1 MDARIFRRAPR
12 NRLSGDAVQ
21 GLVAHS
27 DARFFDKQRDE
38 GPKLDTSGKP
48 EPPAEEASR
57 GREMRKE
64 LNNLDL
70 LNSDRGTTHGMYQ
83 SSRSDSAFN

>member
-1 MDARIFRRAPR
+1 MDAGILRRAPR
-12 NRLSGDAVQ
+12 HRLPRDAVQ

-48 EPPAEEASR
+48 EPPADKASL
-57 GREMRKE
+57 GREMGKE
-64 LNNLDL
+64 LNNLDSQ
-70 LNSDRGTTHGMYQ
+70 NPGRNPGVE
-83 SSRSDSAFN
+83 

>member
-1 MDARIFRRAPR
+1 MALRRITNFAGCPHVSLTSSAMKAR
-12 NRLSGDAVQ
+12 
-21 GLVAHS
+21 
-27 DARFFDKQRDE
+27 
-38 GPKLDTSGKP
+38 KLDTSGKP

>member
-27 DARFFDKQRDE
+27 DALFFDTSSAMKAR
-38 GPKLDTSGKP
+38 KLDTSGKP
-48 EPPAEEASR
+48 EPPADKASR
-57 GREMRKE
+57 GREKEKE
-64 LNNLDL
+64 LNSLDSLNPGFSAGVL
-70 LNSDRGTTHGMYQ
+70 LRQGNQGRTI
-83 SSRSDSAFN
+83 